1 MDFGI
6 VTAKVDEIGF
16 ITHAENLGYSHC
28 WVTDSPMIRSNCWA
42 VLALAAQQTRRM
54 RLGTAVNVPGLRLA
68 PVVANGIATINRL
81 APGRCIIGLGTG
93 HTGMRMLGQKP
104 MRLQPF
110 REYVRVV
117 RALLDGDEADYA
129 LDGETHR
136 VRFQMREHR
145 FIDLDHRIP
154 LYIAAFGPK
163 AQALAGELA
172 DGLISGLPRGGTVPG
187 MLAHARRGAERAGR
201 ALPDDFPVAAMVTLV
216 MRQPGEAVDS
226 ERIVAECGAA
236 VITGLHYLVAHH
248 LETGADPPEYARPIW
263 DGYMKWLNE
272 TPPEIRHQRLHA
284 SHYSFVD
291 PEEARFLT
299 ADLIKASCL
308 VGDPGGTGRA
318 VALTRASGA
327 APDHAV
333 PAPEPPVPGHRRLR
347 RPRPLSTL
355 APRSAPAAASASEP
369 LGLRPRGHLLG

>member
-129 LDGETHR
+129 LDGESHR

-145 FIDLDHRIP
+145 FIDLDHHIP

-172 DGLISGLPRGGTVPG
+172 DGLISGLPRGGTV
-187 MLAHARRGAERAGR
+187 RACS
-201 ALPDDFPVAAMVTLV
+201 P
-216 MRQPGEAVDS
+216 
-226 ERIVAECGAA
+226 
-236 VITGLHYLVAHH
+236 
-248 LETGADPPEYARPIW
+248 
-263 DGYMKWLNE
+263 
-272 TPPEIRHQRLHA
+272 
-284 SHYSFVD
+284 
-291 PEEARFLT
+291 
-299 ADLIKASCL
+299 
-308 VGDPGGTGRA
+308 
-318 VALTRASGA
+318 TRAAGPSARA
-327 APDHAV
+327 ARSPMTF
-333 PAPEPPVPGHRRLR
+333 PSRRW
-347 RPRPLSTL
+347 
-355 APRSAPAAASASEP
+355 
-369 LGLRPRGHLLG
+369 